1 MTQAPQ
7 NAPNGPRSRATPA
20 PVDDAPE
27 QHEDT
32 TPPDWLTK
40 DAHTAWDAAVR
51 LLTSVRIVAKSDLTA
66 LARYCQFL
74 QEWIDLTDQ
83 ISVNGH
89 TLTDRF
95 GQIKANPEVAARD
108 SIEQRL
114 RQLEKALGLDPSSY
128 LDLTKDLNK
137 AVTDKNKARNGRRV
151 GGFLNTKKDAP

>member
-7 NAPNGPRSRATPA
+7 NAPNGPKSRAAPA
-20 PVDDAPE
+20 DEPPE
-27 QHEDT
+27 QTEDT
-32 TPPDWLTK
+32 TPPDWLTE
-40 DAHTAWDAAVR
+40 DAHAAWTAAVA

-74 QEWIDLTDQ
+74 AEWIDLTAK
-83 ISVNGH
+83 IAANGH
-89 TLTDRF
+89 TLEDRF

-128 LDLTKDLNK
+128 LDLTKDLAK
-137 AVTDKNKARNGRRV
+137 AVTDKNKARNGKRV
-151 GGFLNTKKDAP
+151 GGFLNTKKPDAK